1 MTTELTKAAQQA
13 LEALKLCYDVVEYPA
28 NGTSR
33 QDKAIAALERALT
46 QRPAAQ
52 TERDI
57 LNDSAWIA
65 GAKFGWN
72 CGVEGTRD
80 LLNQCIEQR
89 IKDRVEAR
97 ASLPAPQRATPA
109 TPEDMKVYDGI
120 AAGYFA
126 DTQQATPEPLT
137 LGPLA
142 KRNIYDAIR
151 GAYDLGYND
160 ARNARTVPGD
170 SAPGYD
176 GRSVEEDHGGALF
189 NLLSK
194 RLTPATPEPLIVKGA
209 MAGMVDAQVR
219 DLWPTKGA
227 TPEPVGEP
235 LPSSVEAA
243 LRHYAEKN
251 IEWVTFAKGEREA
264 QLARLQ
270 SSDDWQRIDDDGRG
284 HEQFVVTTAKAE
296 AALQDLIEWQGRN
309 ATRPAPGVPEW
320 QPIETAPKD
329 GRDLILLLTPSGF
342 PQVTYSN
349 TWWQSGFSV
358 ECRPT
363 GWMPLPAH
371 PLAAAQAKGGQP

>member
-1 MTTELTKAAQQA
+1 MSNRELTTPFDGAIDLPVRNGWYPCVLKGGVYHAQPASKWPRRYWNGTHFSQPCCAEWSDENALFIKGSRAAFENRELQWCGLTAPSNNQGAEQMTTELTKAAQQA

-227 TPEPVGEP
+227 TPEPVG
-235 LPSSVEAA
+235 S
-243 LRHYAEKN
+243 RC
-251 IEWVTFAKGEREA
+251 
-264 QLARLQ
+264 
-270 SSDDWQRIDDDGRG
+270 
-284 HEQFVVTTAKAE
+284 
-296 AALQDLIEWQGRN
+296 
-309 ATRPAPGVPEW
+309 RPASKPRCA
-320 QPIETAPKD
+320 T
-329 GRDLILLLTPSGF
+329 TPRRTSSG
-342 PQVTYSN
+342 
-349 TWWQSGFSV
+349 
-358 ECRPT
+358 
-363 GWMPLPAH
+363 
-371 PLAAAQAKGGQP
+371 

>member
-97 ASLPAPQRATPA
+97 ASLPAS
-109 TPEDMKVYDGI
+109 
-120 AAGYFA
+120 
-126 DTQQATPEPLT
+126 QQ
-137 LGPLA
+137 
-142 KRNIYDAIR
+142 
-151 GAYDLGYND
+151 
-160 ARNARTVPGD
+160 
-170 SAPGYD
+170 
-176 GRSVEEDHGGALF
+176 
-189 NLLSK
+189 
-194 RLTPATPEPLIVKGA
+194 
-209 MAGMVDAQVR
+209 
-219 DLWPTKGA
+219 A

-235 LPSSVEAA
+235 VARVELMQTGGNA
-243 LRHYAEKN
+243 
-251 IEWVTFAKGEREA
+251 G
-264 QLARLQ
+264 LATRIVE
-270 SSDDWQRIDDDGRG
+270 IDDPLRERLRPG
-284 HEQFVVTTAKAE
+284 
-296 AALQDLIEWQGRN
+296 DLLF
-309 ATRPAPGVPEW
+309 TRPATGVPEW

-371 PLAAAQAKGGQP
+371 PLAAAQAKGGE